1 MFRKCFY
8 FVAMLKFARIG
19 LSKSPL
25 HSVKCHPPPKGEEKF
40 QRVARTVPRFQV
52 REANSYDLI
61 FFFFHENPNSFIST
75 KRSLDK
81 KTQIT
86 LFFFNTL

>member
-25 HSVKCHPPPKGEEKF
+25 HSVKCHPPPKVEEKF

-61 FFFFHENPNSFIST
+61 FFFFFP
-75 KRSLDK
+75 
-81 KTQIT
+81 
-86 LFFFNTL
+86 